1 MIPNNRLG
9 LASGKVG
16 IEDNVCPGKRAGHG
30 AVSPRRFGLIMELC
44 VFDPRHISF
53 GVEFNGVIRKPSL
66 DLSICVRAVVWI
78 RFAVKPAR
86 SNLAANAM
94 EKQPA

>member
-1 MIPNNRLG
+1 M
-9 LASGKVG
+9 G
-16 IEDNVCPGKRAGHG
+16 IEDNVCPGKHAGHG

-53 GVEFNGVIRKPSL
+53 GVEFNAGDPETVTGFIYMRSSRRVDP
-66 DLSICVRAVVWI
+66 
-78 RFAVKPAR
+78 FAVKPAR
-86 SNLAANAM
+86 SNLAANAI